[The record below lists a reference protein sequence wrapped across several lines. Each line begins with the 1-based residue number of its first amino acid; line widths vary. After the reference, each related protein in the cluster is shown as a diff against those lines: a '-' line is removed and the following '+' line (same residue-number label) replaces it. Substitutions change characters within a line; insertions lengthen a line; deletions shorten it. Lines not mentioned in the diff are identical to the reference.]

1 MRQVWPA
8 AVMPSVICWSASA
21 EEPKLPIGLYS
32 AMEDSSDGAGPRLDR
47 ADAGGSVTIGT
58 KLCDRFDKVSLVS
71 ESNDNSRYRLSMS
84 CPVAKDADL
93 TPRLAIVVAGKAV
106 LIWGHSDHRPA
117 GLFVD
122 VDGDVVGQEL
132 AEKIADE
139 LRIKPQLRKHPG
151 YQWQVSFAPEKESYQ
166 IGDAVSL
173 KMTIKNVGQTTFA
186 FMDGG
191 MQRGRR
197 NNQFQFVA
205 FGGSGHGDPVP
216 DLGDPR
222 NFGGLGGYITLK
234 PGDVFTKTAKLDDWF
249 KFIAVDTYRVTGM
262 FRVALHDPQDTSH
275 TLWDDFAVGE
285 CTVRID
291 EPKAQ

>member
-1 MRQVWPA
+1 
-8 AVMPSVICWSASA
+8 
-21 EEPKLPIGLYS
+21 
-32 AMEDSSDGAGPRLDR
+32 
-47 ADAGGSVTIGT
+47 VTIGR
-58 KLCDRFDKVSLVS
+58 KLSDTFNKLSLVS
-71 ESNDNSRYRLSMS
+71 ESNDNTRYRLTAF
-84 CPVAKDADL
+84 CPVAQNADL
-93 TPRLAIVVAGKAV
+93 NPRMAIVAAGKAV
-106 LIWGHSDHRPA
+106 LIWGHADHRPA
-117 GLFVD
+117 VPLVD
-122 VDGDVVGQEL
+122 VDGNVLGQEL
-132 AEKIADE
+132 AEKIAGE
-139 LRIKPQLRKHPG
+139 LKIKPQLRTHPG
-151 YQWQVSFAPEKESYQ
+151 HHWQVSFAPEKESYQ
-166 IGDAVSL
+166 LGDAVTL

-205 FGGSGHGDPVP
+205 FAGSGHGDPVP

-222 NFGGLGGYITLK
+222 NFGGLAGYITLK

-249 KFIAVDTYRVTGM
+249 KFIAADTYRVTGM
-262 FRVALHDPQDTSH
+262 FRVALHDPQDTNH